1 MKACLEK
8 VRRNGYWN
16 VEMLVYNY
24 VSLLVY
30 INLLVYTNVS
40 LHKFS
45 EFRKNSEQLYRII
58 IVLAKIFI
66 NTNKIIT
73 SCSKIIVWA
82 AKTNNCLLNMD
93 F

>member
-73 SCSKIIVWA
+73 SV
-82 AKTNNCLLNMD
+82 AKL
-93 F
+93 